1 MLRRSSTI
9 SSASSSAILGL
20 LFLTLSACGKSAPP
34 PEEPADPGPSTAQD
48 GGEVTPASSDAVKR
62 GRDQIQA
69 GDFAGAAETLGAA
82 AQADAKDPQ
91 AAFYHGVALE
101 GLERFED
108 AEAEYRRAVE
118 LSPELIEAHANLSF
132 LLLSLD
138 KPKDALAAADAGLK
152 VDPKQPALLANRAG
166 ALDVL
171 GDPKALSAY
180 EDLLKVTPD
189 DAANRYNYAVVLAV
203 AERKADAA
211 AALDV
216 IRLQDVTDVG
226 LLHDVGELYGRLEA
240 YGSCVKAFDF
250 AIMAG
255 KSAELLAQRARCKH
269 SAGDDKG
276 AEADLRD
283 AVATEPQNPIGHYY
297 LGKHLIAAGKKA
309 EGQASLKKAVS
320 LGPDTPFGK
329 AAARDLK
336 AK

>member
-1 MLRRSSTI
+1 MNDMQVRSFTV
-9 SSASSSAILGL
+9 LGVL
-20 LFLTLSACGKSAPP
+20 LLACACGKSAPE
-34 PEEPADPGPSTAQD
+34 PETPPADSTDSAAS
-48 GGEVTPASSDAVKR
+48 EPVVAASSDAVKK

-69 GDFAGAAETLGAA
+69 GDFAGAEATLGAA
-82 AQADAKDPQ
+82 AKADPKDPQ

-108 AEAEYRRAVE
+108 SETEYRRAIE
-118 LSPELIEAHANLSF
+118 LSPELLEAHVNLSF

-138 KPKDALAAADAGLK
+138 KPKEALAAADAGLA
-152 VDPKQPALLANRAG
+152 VDPKQPGLLANRAG

-171 GDPKALSAY
+171 GDAQALSAY
-180 EDLLKVTPD
+180 EALLEVTPD
-189 DAANRYNYAVVLAV
+189 DAANRYNYAVLLTVGERNADAV
-203 AERKADAA
+203 AALGKIQLAGLTDA
-211 AALDV
+211 
-216 IRLQDVTDVG
+216 G
-226 LLHDVGELYGRLEA
+226 LLLDIAQLFGRLEA
-240 YGSCVKAFDF
+240 YGSCVQALDV
-250 AIMAG
+250 AVSG
-255 KSAELLAQRARCKH
+255 KKTAELLAHRARCKH

-283 AVATEPQNPIGHYY
+283 AVQLEPDNPIGHYY

-309 EGQASLKKAVS
+309 EGQAALKKAVS